1 MNNTHDCLIEAH
13 FADDISHRRL
23 GLTVSCSC
31 GVLLLEIEG
40 NDEVQTSLDLINEA
54 RFAHYDNDI
63 PHGRVC
69 EVCGEE

>member
-1 MNNTHDCLIEAH
+1 MNNTHDCIIESH
-13 FADDISHRRL
+13 FADDIHPRRL

-31 GVLLLEIEG
+31 GALLLEIEA

-63 PHGRVC
+63 QHGPVC
-69 EVCGEE
+69 EICGEE